1 MKRLLSFRLS
11 LCLLAALIA
20 TGAGVLLLK
29 PHRAVAEERFGQP
42 VMRDGWWIRV
52 NTNHTEA
59 TSIDFQ
65 IGTKAQDRET
75 WCTWHSSDPVEF
87 DVPAK
92 FRTVD
97 HIYIRA
103 TANPEGRHAW
113 FCLMYGNKG
122 VKHFDT
128 DNWEQEDRSQN
139 DTDDDC
145 K

>member
-1 MKRLLSFRLS
+1 MPSPQSF
-11 LCLLAALIA
+11 I
-20 TGAGVLLLK
+20 
-29 PHRAVAEERFGQP
+29 GQP
-42 VMRDGWWIRV
+42 VCRGTLVDS
-52 NTNHTEA
+52 E
-59 TSIDFQ
+59 SIP
-65 IGTKAQDRET
+65 ITPKRPASISRSAPRPQDRET

-128 DNWEQEDRSQN
+128 DNWQQEDRTQN
-139 DTDDDC
+139 DTDDEC